1 MDSKEK
7 WEVNGQCREIR
18 LNAWQMDSKGYYR
31 KISFKMGTYM
41 LIGKICVRR
50 EQIDVDSESQLN

>member
-1 MDSKEK
+1 MHGK
-7 WEVNGQCREIR
+7 WIVKRNGR
-18 LNAWQMDSKGYYR
+18 LMGSAWQMDSKGYYR

-50 EQIDVDSESQLN
+50 E